1 MGLAV
6 LALHV
11 LLALALWHTLRTREV
26 VVAPDRTALLWLRPS
41 PAAARQVPAK
51 PGPVDVRRRPDA
63 RSPVAPAIPAVPVP
77 HESTWVEAPVA
88 TAAPAASAASA
99 PPMERL
105 LDTEAT
111 RIAIR
116 QSALQPGLHERTA
129 QAMGDEI
136 GRSDTGLAGGV
147 ASAGKP
153 DCAKLQAPG
162 GLLGLPILAAMVASG
177 KCTTK

>member
-1 MGLAV
+1 
-6 LALHV
+6 
-11 LLALALWHTLRTREV
+11 
-26 VVAPDRTALLWLRPS
+26 
-41 PAAARQVPAK
+41 
-51 PGPVDVRRRPDA
+51 
-63 RSPVAPAIPAVPVP
+63 
-77 HESTWVEAPVA
+77 
-88 TAAPAASAASA
+88 
-99 PPMERL
+99 MERL

-116 QSALQPGLHERTA
+116 QSALQPSLHERAA
-129 QAMGDEI
+129 QAMGDDI
-136 GRSDTGLAGGV
+136 ARTDTGLAGGL